1 MIAPVPVMAADLY
14 LVRFSGGKEVV
25 FELTSRHAR
34 LVKDAKWKEVK
45 EVPRQTEHALLGK
58 LENDY
63 VGVGTARWITL
74 KEPIP
79 SLPHEAKSP
88 RFELLVNGTIYDRS
102 ESRVLV
108 LSCQGTIQA
117 FTFTLRESLQE
128 LVVSNR
134 EVTEYYHNPG
144 GKIMGAGFTGDYELT
159 FIQFAGEVV
168 RRVPIEGG
176 HVLFLDREDTTLIPL
191 VQDVSSNHWVNPLNW
206 LRTLAG
212 HPKQS
217 QRVTVSIFDSS
228 GVQIDSL
235 HLTDAQD
242 PEQFTVFKIIR

>member
-1 MIAPVPVMAADLY
+1 MISSVPVMAEDLY

-25 FELTSRHAR
+25 FELTSRHVR
-34 LVKDAKWKEVK
+34 LVKDAKWKEVG
-45 EVPRQTEHALLGK
+45 EVPLQKEHALLK
-58 LENDY
+58 NFETP
-63 VGVGTARWITL
+63 VVEIGTARWFTL
-74 KEPIP
+74 KEPTS
-79 SLPHEAKSP
+79 SLSRETKPL
-88 RFELLVNGTIYDRS
+88 RFELLPNGTVYDRS

-108 LSCQGTIQA
+108 LSCQGTIKA
-117 FTFTLRESLQE
+117 FTLRESMQE
-128 LVVSNR
+128 LVVLNR
-134 EVTEYYHNPG
+134 EVTDYYHNPG
-144 GKIMGAGFTGDYELT
+144 GKFIGAAFGDDELT
-159 FIQFAGEVV
+159 FIQFTGEVV
-168 RRVPIEGG
+168 RRVPIEGLG
-176 HVLFLDREDTTLIPL
+176 ILFLDGEDTSLITL
-191 VQDVSSNHWVNPLNW
+191 VQSVYSTHWINPLNW

>member
-1 MIAPVPVMAADLY
+1 MIASVPVMAADLY

-34 LVKDAKWKEVK
+34 LVTDAKWEEVK
-45 EVPRQTEHALLGK
+45 EVPLQTERALL
-58 LENDY
+58 ENFKTPY
-63 VGVGTARWITL
+63 VGIGTAQWIPL
-74 KEPIP
+74 KEPTSSP
-79 SLPHEAKSP
+79 PREAKSP
-88 RFELLVNGTIYDRS
+88 RFELLVNGTVYDRF

-108 LSCQGTIQA
+108 LTCQGTITA

-128 LVVSNR
+128 LVVLNK
-134 EVTEYYHNPG
+134 EVTRYFHNSE

-159 FIQFAGEVV
+159 FIQFTGEVV
-168 RRVPIEGG
+168 RRVPIEGMG
-176 HVLFLDREDTTLIPL
+176 LFLDREDTTLIPL

-242 PEQFTVFKIIR
+242 PEQFSVFKITR